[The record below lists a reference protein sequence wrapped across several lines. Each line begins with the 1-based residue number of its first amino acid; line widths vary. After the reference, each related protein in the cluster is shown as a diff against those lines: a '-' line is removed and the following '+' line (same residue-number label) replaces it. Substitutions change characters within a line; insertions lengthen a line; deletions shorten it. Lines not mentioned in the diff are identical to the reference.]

1 MWTIFFF
8 YHNSRVCVHAE
19 SLQSCLTLR
28 PRGLWPTRLLCRW
41 DSPGKNTRVGC
52 HFLFQ
57 GTFLTQ
63 GRTQVSCIG
72 RWVHNHWAP
81 GSPFVRLGCYPL
93 WLVATLWCASLV
105 MGGGVRMEGCVV
117 GLCTVLWLAGGP
129 QGFTWSVLPSKRPGA
144 LCSGQEVV
152 NTFCL
157 VGFSHF
163 QNNSGNLHQ
172 ILLPRY
178 FRWRS
183 QWQRTPVLL
192 PGKSHGR
199 RSLVGWNPWGR

>member
-152 NTFCL
+152 NTSVWWGSHTFRTTQEICIKYCYLGTSDGEVNGNALQYSCL
-157 VGFSHF
+157 E
-163 QNNSGNLHQ
+163 
-172 ILLPRY
+172 
-178 FRWRS
+178 
-183 QWQRTPVLL
+183 
-192 PGKSHGR
+192 
-199 RSLVGWNPWGR
+199 NPMDGGAW